1 MTGAKTKIAIKL
13 KRDGVYVNYAAK
25 VGDYMSIEGYTIGGR
40 HEVKQIIRRALRAE
54 KPLPNHIKEIV
65 AAVARQVLLWTDVYK
80 VWGATAGMTVDVGV
94 YSYISIYATLRY
106 DVAELIAVLDGFDGF
121 AHAQHGIT
129 RWVQLDRRPNSA
141 TAGLLLQMSLLKVA
155 KYAYNI
161 YDEDENTIRFGRFDD
176 DHSDDDDDDSASLK
190 IWTL

>member
-65 AAVARQVLLWTDVYK
+65 AAVVRQVLLWTDVYK
-80 VWGATAGMTVDVGV
+80 VWGATAGMIVDVGV

-106 DVAELIAVLDGFDGF
+106 DVAELTAVLDGFDGF
-121 AHAQHGIT
+121 THAQHGIT
-129 RWVQLDRRPNSA
+129 RLVQLFQVA
-141 TAGLLLQMSLLKVA
+141 TAPRSTATVKQPKSSEITHDQCAGRAATEKPNRRLKSPLPLA
-155 KYAYNI
+155 
-161 YDEDENTIRFGRFDD
+161 
-176 DHSDDDDDDSASLK
+176 
-190 IWTL
+190 